1 MDRKNMLIIFFATL
15 TIVGFGWGFFEANQ
29 AKTAATTI
37 ENDASRAFY
46 ELMDS
51 VDELTVL
58 SSKAIVVA
66 DDDNR
71 ARLYS
76 EMSSYAYVA
85 QENLSMLP
93 IYNGTLART
102 QQFLNQL
109 EDFSYS
115 LVAKAARGDDL
126 TASEAETLKSLNSE
140 VTKIADSLHE
150 LESGNSNYFSYDA
163 IQAANKHISD
173 GDYDNAG
180 LAVSSLN
187 TINDGLSSTPTLIYD
202 GPYSDDLENKG
213 QIALS
218 GEEIDWATAK
228 EKAKAIF
235 GDNYTYEAHGKSS
248 KAAGIAVYTV
258 AIKRSANDE
267 TPFAYFDI
275 SITGGYAVQ
284 YTADTEDGEQAIS
297 EETALSNSEAF
308 LQTIGYTGMKAGYY
322 LIENNVFTVNF
333 TYDLN
338 GVAVYPDMIKVSVDM
353 ASGDI
358 VGLDAKSYLENH
370 TDRSLPAL
378 ILTEDGAREK
388 LAGGIT
394 PVACRRV
401 IIPKN
406 TGDEVYCYE
415 FRFKENNTDYLLYI
429 NAETGKEED
438 VLIVKDNESG
448 TFTM

>member
-1 MDRKNMLIIFFATL
+1 MDKKNMIIIFLAVL
-15 TIVGFGWGFFEANQ
+15 TIAGFGWGFYNANQ
-29 AKTAATTI
+29 TETAAATI

-58 SSKAIVVA
+58 SSKAIVVS
-66 DDDNR
+66 DNDNR

-102 QQFLNQL
+102 QQFLNQMG
-109 EDFSYS
+109 DFSYS
-115 LVAKAARGDDL
+115 LIAKAARGEEL
-126 TASEAETLKSLNSE
+126 TASELETLKTLNAD
-140 VTKIADSLHE
+140 VTDIAKSLHE
-150 LESGNSNYFSYDA
+150 LESNSNDYFSYDA
-163 IQAANKHISD
+163 IQAASKSIAD
-173 GDYDNAG
+173 GDYENAG

-202 GPYSDDLENKG
+202 GPYSDDLENKEPVT
-213 QIALS
+213 LE
-218 GEEIDWATAK
+218 GEEIDWTTAK

-235 GDNYTYEAHGKSS
+235 GDTYTYDAYGKSS
-248 KAAGIAVYTV
+248 KSAGIAVYTV
-258 AIKRSANDE
+258 SILRSENDE

-284 YTADTEDGEQAIS
+284 YTADTEEGEQAIS
-297 EETALSNSEAF
+297 IDEALKNSDAFMETF
-308 LQTIGYTGMKAGYY
+308 GYTDMKAGYY
-322 LIENNVFTVNF
+322 LIENNILTVNY

-338 GVAVYPDMIKVSVDM
+338 GVAVYPDMIKISVDM
-353 ASGDI
+353 ASGEI

-370 TDRSLPAL
+370 VERSLPTL
-378 ILTEDGAREK
+378 ILTEDAAREH
-388 LAGGIT
+388 LAAGIT
-394 PVACRRV
+394 PLSCQRV
-401 IIPKN
+401 IIPKD

-415 FRFKENNTDYLLYI
+415 FRFKENDTEYLMYI

>member
-1 MDRKNMLIIFFATL
+1 MDKKNVLIIFLAVL
-15 TIVGFGWGFFEANQ
+15 TIAGFGWGFYEVNQ
-29 AKTAATTI
+29 REVATASI

-66 DDDNR
+66 DNDNR

-76 EMSSYAYVA
+76 EMSSYSYVA

-102 QQFLNQL
+102 QQFLNQMG
-109 EDFSYS
+109 DFSYS
-115 LVAKAARGDDL
+115 LIAKAARDEDL
-126 TASEAETLKSLNSE
+126 TAAELETLKSLNTE
-140 VTKIADSLHE
+140 VTEIADALHE
-150 LESGNSNYFSYDA
+150 LESSGGDYFSYDA
-163 IQAANKHISD
+163 IQAANKHIAN

-202 GPYSDDLENKG
+202 GPYSDNLENKG
-213 QIALS
+213 QIALE
-218 GEEIDWATAK
+218 GEEIDWTTAK

-235 GDNYTYEAHGKSS
+235 GDQYTYEAHGKSS
-248 KAAGIAVYTV
+248 KAAGLAVYTV
-258 AIKRSANDE
+258 AIKHSANDE

-284 YTADTEDGEQAIS
+284 YTADTEDGEEGIS
-297 EETALSNSEAF
+297 TETALSNSDAF
-308 LQTIGYTGMKAGYY
+308 MQTIGYTHMKAGYY
-322 LIENNVFTVNF
+322 LIDNNIFTVNY

-338 GVAVYPDMIKVSVDM
+338 GVAVYPDMIKISVDM

-370 TDRSLPAL
+370 QKRSLPTL
-378 ILTEDGAREK
+378 ILTEDGAREH
-388 LAGGIT
+388 LASGIT

-401 IIPKN
+401 IIPKDN
-406 TGDEVYCYE
+406 DSETYCYE

>member
-1 MDRKNMLIIFFATL
+1 MDKKNIFIIVLAVL
-15 TIVGFGWGFFEANQ
+15 TIAGFGWGFYEMNRTE
-29 AKTAATTI
+29 TAATTI

-46 ELMDS
+46 ELMDA

-58 SSKAIVVA
+58 SSKAIVVT
-66 DDDNR
+66 DNDNR

-93 IYNGTLART
+93 VYNGTLART
-102 QQFLNQL
+102 QQFLNQMG
-109 EDFSYS
+109 DFSYS
-115 LVAKAARGDDL
+115 LIGDAARGEAL
-126 TASEAETLKSLNSE
+126 TAAELDTLKTLNANVVE
-140 VTKIADSLHE
+140 IAEALHE
-150 LESGNSNYFSYDA
+150 LESNSNDYFSYDA
-163 IQAANKHISD
+163 IQAANKSIAD

-202 GPYSDDLENKG
+202 GPYSDNLENKG
-213 QIALS
+213 PVTLA
-218 GEEIDWATAK
+218 GEEIDWATAR

-235 GDNYTYEAHGKSS
+235 GDTYTYEAYGKSS

-258 AIKRSANDE
+258 AVMDGENDE
-267 TPFAYFDI
+267 SPFGYFDI
-275 SITGGYAVQ
+275 SITGGYPVQ

-297 EETALSNSEAF
+297 KEEALSNSDAF
-308 LQTIGYTGMKAGYY
+308 MTTLGYTDMKAGYY
-322 LIENNVFTVNF
+322 MIENNILTVNY
-333 TYDLN
+333 TYQLN
-338 GVAVYPDMIKVSVDM
+338 GVTVYPDMIKISVDM
-353 ASGDI
+353 GSGEI

-370 TDRSLPAL
+370 KDRSLPTL
-378 ILTEDGAREK
+378 ILTEDTAKEH
-388 LAGGIT
+388 LAAGIT
-394 PVACRRV
+394 PLSCQRV

-406 TGDEVYCYE
+406 TDDEVYCYE
-415 FRFKENNTDYLLYI
+415 FRFKENNTEYLLYI